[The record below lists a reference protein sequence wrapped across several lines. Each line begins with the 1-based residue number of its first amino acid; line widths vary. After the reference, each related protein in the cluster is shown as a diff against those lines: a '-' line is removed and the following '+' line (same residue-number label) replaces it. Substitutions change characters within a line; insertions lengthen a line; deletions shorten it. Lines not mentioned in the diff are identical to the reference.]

1 MPVSH
6 ILLAIA
12 MAAVT
17 SGYTSLV
24 SHPLTLMAPSIFTF
38 CILFISSSDPKA
50 RLRPIWFFIPT
61 MMILLTLMSANESP
75 GKITSL
81 IHSIGMFI
89 PFYALLYASP
99 SLRNIVWVYA
109 LASSVLLLC
118 WVGAMAMHV
127 EQFEAW
133 AINGTGGS
141 GNLLAAQLN
150 MLFPFLYQTY
160 RRHTGALK
168 TLAMVLMPILCVFVV
183 LLMSR
188 SGIASLMCTVVLL
201 FMFNHRRAALTVC
214 AMLMAIMQ
222 FQPDLLHADT
232 VLETLRQFRFVEY
245 ESKYSRTT
253 IWGVAGDAIRENPML
268 GVGPGNSDD
277 TLSIL
282 DMTHA
287 HNNVIQVALEM
298 GVVCAGIVLLI
309 SVYASLITV
318 KLLLGDHRKL
328 IAGLPVFSYLIYSIT
343 ASPIQ
348 HPEVTLLLVITMN
361 HALTIVEETGT
372 GAESKLQTDR
382 RGISLP
388 FTTQKSAAAWSMT
401 QSHS

>member
-1 MPVSH
+1 
-6 ILLAIA
+6 
-12 MAAVT
+12 
-17 SGYTSLV
+17 
-24 SHPLTLMAPSIFTF
+24 
-38 CILFISSSDPKA
+38 
-50 RLRPIWFFIPT
+50 
-61 MMILLTLMSANESP
+61 
-75 GKITSL
+75 
-81 IHSIGMFI
+81 
-89 PFYALLYASP
+89 
-99 SLRNIVWVYA
+99 
-109 LASSVLLLC
+109 LC

-133 AINGTGGS
+133 AIDGTGGS

-150 MLFPFLYQTY
+150 MLLPFLYQTY

-168 TLAMVLMPILCVFVV
+168 VLAMVLMPILCVFVV

-214 AMLMAIMQ
+214 AVLMAIMQ

-245 ESKYSRTT
+245 ESKYSRTI

-282 DMTHA
+282 DMNHA

-298 GVVCAGIVLLI
+298 GVVCAAMVLLI
-309 SVYASLITV
+309 SIYASLITV

-361 HALTIVEETGT
+361 HALTIVEETGN
-372 GAESKLQTDR
+372 GAESDVQTDR
-382 RGISLP
+382 RRVSMP
-388 FTTQKSAAAWSMT
+388 FGTQKPVTAWSMS
-401 QSHS
+401 QSTR